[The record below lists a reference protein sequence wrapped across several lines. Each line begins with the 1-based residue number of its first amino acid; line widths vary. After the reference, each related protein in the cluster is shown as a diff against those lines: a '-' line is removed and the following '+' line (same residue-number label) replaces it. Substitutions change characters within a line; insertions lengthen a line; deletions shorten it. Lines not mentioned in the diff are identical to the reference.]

1 MAISGSVTLRRK
13 PEKGEKGDNAVSVY
27 ASPAAL
33 VFQEGETSKS
43 FTVYVTDGGKTV
55 DPTEYG
61 ISYID
66 DYGLADQDVNQNVF
80 TVIIGNG
87 DNESGYVTLEVSY
100 NDNDYELTV
109 PWSVAVKGEKG
120 NDGTSVTIKGTLTSS
135 ADLPTTGN
143 TVGDGY
149 LIDGYLYVWTA
160 EGKWQNVGQIKGD
173 KGEDAIVPYASPSCV
188 SWTCGSNGKISTPS
202 YQDIT
207 IGYRKGANIYTAN
220 AEILTSCKY
229 LSGFASG
236 KQPWTLYGDYIRIYP
251 GHLEYQTA
259 KNLQGE
265 DIYIAA
271 STATVR
277 AVLTIDGASYTID
290 IPVYINNTVYSHQ
303 QTSDLYS
310 WHSEYAQ
317 YCQDND
323 GNIETLKSDIKQTAS
338 DINLSV
344 EEYKTTNDKRVS
356 DVETD
361 VSNYKT
367 TNDANITSIKSQIDL
382 KADSVSLTALK
393 DNLQKA
399 GIIVGLDEG
408 GNGYINIAADGLLT
422 INTTNCQL
430 TADGTLTAKNGTF
443 ENVLVD
449 GSIRSPWAQAT
460 SDMDT
465 NLHDN
470 VVLRAFSDNDWV
482 NTYSLPW
489 TASQSGRR
497 VTLANYKWGGSSSG
511 GYGII
516 DAPSGQYFY
525 DDGQQKSRIYI
536 AQNEVVELLGYGDT
550 STFYGWIVFSRKYI
564 QRSLCGQYIPTI
576 MMGYVYGGQGT
587 TEDPLSHNIKCYDGS
602 TTYSVTRVGAGKYR
616 VYWPTSW
623 RTTIAAMGTTIS
635 RLAQRFLIQAT
646 GIRGALDQSGDFPI
660 KATVYAI
667 TSNYIEFYTSDDATV
682 NDGAFF
688 FEVKL
693 MDDMRVNA

>member
-13 PEKGEKGDNAVSVY
+13 PEKGEKGDPGENGIVVY

-66 DYGLADQDVNQNVF
+66 DYGLADHDITDNIF
-80 TVIIGNG
+80 TVIISNG
-87 DNESGYVTLEVSY
+87 ANESGYVTLEVSY

-120 NDGTSVTIKGTLTSS
+120 NDGTSVTIKGSLSS
-135 ADLPTTGN
+135 TASLPTTGN

-149 LIDGYLYVWTA
+149 LIDGYLWVWTA
-160 EGKWQNVGQIKGD
+160 DGNWANVGQIKGD
-173 KGEDAIVPYASPSCV
+173 KGDDAIVPYASPASL
-188 SWTCGSNGKISTPS
+188 SFSTASNGKTSGYDNVKIC
-202 YQDIT
+202 
-207 IGYRKGANIYTAN
+207 YRKGLTVYTTGPKVTNVIYV
-220 AEILTSCKY
+220 
-229 LSGFASG
+229 SGFSSDAKKNIHTNYVIILG
-236 KQPWTLYGDYIRIYP
+236 TQLDYK
-251 GHLEYQTA
+251 ETT
-259 KNLQGE
+259 NLAGE
-265 DIYIAA
+265 TIYIAPSA
-271 STATVR
+271 ALVRITAT
-277 AVLTIDGASYTID
+277 IEEKSYTVD
-290 IPVYINNTVYSHQ
+290 VPVYIDNKVFSHQ

-323 GNIETLKSDIKQTAS
+323 GNIETLKSDIKQTAA

-361 VSNYKT
+361 VSDYKT

-422 INTTNCQL
+422 INTTNCKL

-470 VVLRAFSDNDWV
+470 VVLRAASDNDWV

-489 TASQSGRR
+489 TTSQSGRR

-516 DAPSGQYFY
+516 NAPSGQYFY

-536 AQNEVVELLGYGDT
+536 AQNEVVELLGYGDA

-587 TEDPLSHNIKCYDGS
+587 TADPLSHNIKCYDGS

-623 RTTIAAMGTTIS
+623 RTTIAAMGTTLS
-635 RLAQRFLIQAT
+635 RLAQWFIIQAT
-646 GIRGALDQSGDFPI
+646 GIKGSLDQSGDFPI
-660 KATVYAI
+660 KATVYDI
-667 TSNYIEFYTSDDATV
+667 TSTYIEFYTSDDATV